1 MKHLF
6 AGIGVLVVLAGTAW
20 SVEAPG
26 VYDKKCKACHS
37 IGGVGGPMAKTGG
50 ALDSVGAKRD
60 EAWLRAYFKEPKSK
74 IPKAKMPKLTLSDQE
89 WDVLVAYMLSLK
101 EAAPAK

>member
-1 MKHLF
+1 MKQVL
-6 AGIGVLVVLAGTAW
+6 AGIGVVMVLAGTAW
-20 SVEAPG
+20 AAEAPG

-37 IGGVGGPMAKTGG
+37 IAGVAGPMAKTGG
-50 ALDSVGAKRD
+50 ALDGVGAKRD

-74 IPKAKMPKLTLSDQE
+74 VPNAKMPKMSLSDAE
-89 WDVLVAYMLSLK
+89 WDALVAYMLSLK